1 MLNMSLSQFVQ
12 KLWHKTQKTQK
23 LQKHKFD
30 KTGEFMQKYF
40 QVFSSIFMNTPMKK
54 CDTET

>member
-1 MLNMSLSQFVQ
+1 MSLSQFVQ
-12 KLWHKTQKTQK
+12 KLLHKTPKTQK

-30 KTGEFMQKYF
+30 KTSEFLQKYF
-40 QVFSSIFMNTPMKK
+40 QVFLSLFMNTPMKE